1 MESSDK
7 PTISDNKFDGQ
18 PVIKNSNS
26 IENFRIQSVYI
37 RDWTS
42 VKSEPGEFTILT
54 YNILADVA
62 LNHFYRHLPINLR
75 HHPYR
80 WLRITSELLN
90 YGLPDIVLLQVDNR
104 ISNL

>member
-7 PTISDNKFDGQ
+7 STLSDNKNDSQ
-18 PVIKNSNS
+18 AIIKQLNS
-26 IENFRIQSVYI
+26 IENFRVQSVYI
-37 RDWTS
+37 REWTS
-42 VKSEPGEFTILT
+42 VKSEPGEFAILT

-75 HHPYR
+75 CHPHR

-90 YGLPDIVLLQVDNR
+90 YGLPDIVLLQVGNS
-104 ISNL
+104 ITLN